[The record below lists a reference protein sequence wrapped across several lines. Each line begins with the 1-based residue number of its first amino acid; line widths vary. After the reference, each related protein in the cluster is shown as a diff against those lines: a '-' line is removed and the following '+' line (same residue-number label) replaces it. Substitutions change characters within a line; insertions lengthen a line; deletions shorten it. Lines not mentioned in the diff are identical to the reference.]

1 MTIGESLERIKRVYK
16 HQQAHAAP
24 SEVVAQA
31 LGYTTINGA
40 SKGVIAT
47 LKQYGLLEG
56 AGDGLRVSDQS
67 VSILGLDKGDP
78 DRGRVLSAIILSPP
92 VFAELH
98 KGFGDELPL
107 SAKTLLVKRASR
119 PRRPMR

>member
-1 MTIGESLERIKRVYK
+1 MTIGESLERIKRIYK
-16 HQQAHAAP
+16 QQQTHAAP

-56 AGDGLRVSDQS
+56 SGDGLRVSDQS
-67 VSILGLDKGDP
+67 VSILGLANEVV
-78 DRGRVLSAIILSPP
+78 RIYRSNLEFLN
-92 VFAELH
+92 AEP
-98 KGFGDELPL
+98 GAETELAEIHRDVPKSEAL
-107 SAKTLLVKRASR
+107 R
-119 PRRPMR
+119 PAPEEFRRPCA